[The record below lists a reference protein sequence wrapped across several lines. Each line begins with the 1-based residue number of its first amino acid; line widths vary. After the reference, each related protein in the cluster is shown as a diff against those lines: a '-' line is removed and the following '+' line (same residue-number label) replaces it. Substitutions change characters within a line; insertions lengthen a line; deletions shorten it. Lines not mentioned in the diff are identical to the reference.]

1 MRVPAVSALKERAAM
16 TLNESVAQIG
26 TPAGQRRLNEVLQRK
41 PYPHYEA
48 VQDRPE
54 YLTRI
59 DADGTR
65 VVGRFVGRQ
74 FVEG

>member
-1 MRVPAVSALKERAAM
+1 M

-26 TPAGQRRLNEVLQRK
+26 TSAGQRRLDEVLQRK
-41 PYPHYEA
+41 PFPHYEA
-48 VQDRPE
+48 MQDRPG

-59 DADGTR
+59 EADGTQR
-65 VVGRFVGRQ
+65 VGRFVGRR